1 MSITLKCL
9 IKKIRV
15 INNNMC
21 NPRPKQ
27 LFSDDVRLNNK
38 SSNLLIVK
46 DDHKCKPQLIERKE
60 KQLATWAHAKWD
72 LARANFPLTNLQ
84 TVIHTIYPIRMKPI
98 RYIFLII
105 HSQLIKQSA
114 RMSKKRNTI
123 RELPHFVTVLFLF

>member
-46 DDHKCKPQLIERKE
+46 DDHKCKPELIERKE
-60 KQLATWAHAKWD
+60 KQLATWAHAK
-72 LARANFPLTNLQ
+72 
-84 TVIHTIYPIRMKPI
+84 
-98 RYIFLII
+98 
-105 HSQLIKQSA
+105 
-114 RMSKKRNTI
+114 
-123 RELPHFVTVLFLF
+123 